1 MAWGRILTQMTV
13 RIPLFDDTHQRRLHR
28 VYNRRMLK
36 INDDLVIPESEI
48 ELTAIRA
55 QGPGGQNVNKVSSA
69 IHLRFDIANS
79 ATLAEDVK
87 ERLMQRRDR
96 RISKSGVA
104 VIKSKRFRN
113 QDKNRADALQRLAEL
128 IRPALAVQKPRK
140 KTRPSKKAKEK
151 RLQDKARRSR
161 LKVSRAPVNE

>member
-1 MAWGRILTQMTV
+1 
-13 RIPLFDDTHQRRLHR
+13 
-28 VYNRRMLK
+28 MLK

-55 QGPGGQNVNKVSSA
+55 QGAGGQNVNKVSSA

-79 ATLAEDVK
+79 ATLDEDLK
-87 ERLMQRRDR
+87 ERLMQLNDR

-104 VIKSKRFRN
+104 VIKSQRFRN
-113 QDKNRADALQRLAEL
+113 QDKNREDALQRLADL
-128 IRPALAVQKPRK
+128 VRKSLVVQKPRK

-151 RLQDKARRSR
+151 RMEDKSRRSR
-161 LKVSRAPVNE
+161 LKQSRRPVDE

>member
-1 MAWGRILTQMTV
+1 
-13 RIPLFDDTHQRRLHR
+13 
-28 VYNRRMLK
+28 MLK
-36 INDDLVIPESEI
+36 INDDLQIPDAEI

-79 ATLAEDVK
+79 ATLGADIK
-87 ERLMQRRDR
+87 ARLLALRDR

-113 QDKNRADALQRLAEL
+113 QDKNREDALRRLADL
-128 IRPALAVQKPRK
+128 VRQALVVQKPRK
-140 KTRPSKKAKEK
+140 KTRPSKRAKEK
-151 RLQDKARRSR
+151 RLEQKLRRSR
-161 LKVSRAPVNE
+161 VKESRRPVDE